1 MNLRAALP
9 KSANER
15 EIGRQMDKMLQNF
28 SAYWVDLAYSRR
40 LTDELIQRDADV
52 KGLEYL
58 KEALSRKK
66 GVILVSAHLGNW
78 ELGAML
84 MSRLGYPVHALAL
97 KHKDEGVNR
106 IFSER
111 RRRHNLKI
119 IYIGNILRGAFGVL
133 RKNEILALN
142 GDRLYSGEGIR
153 VSFMGRD
160 VAFPAGFS
168 RISLHSGAA
177 TLPAFFTYEAG
188 GRYRMEIEKPL
199 GATDEK
205 AMTQEFAERAQ
216 AKIRQYPAQWLLFE
230 PFWET
235 PAWPV

>member
-9 KSANER
+9 EGTGEK
-15 EIGRQMDKMLQNF
+15 EIRRQTDAVLQNF

-40 LTDELIQRDADV
+40 LTDEFIQRNADV

-58 KEALSRKK
+58 EQALSRKK

-106 IFSER
+106 IFSQR
-111 RRRHNLKI
+111 RRRHHLKI
-119 IYIGNILRGAFGVL
+119 IYVGNILRGAFGVL

-160 VAFPAGFS
+160 VDFPAGFS
-168 RISLHSGAA
+168 RISLHTGAA

-216 AKIRQYPAQWLLFE
+216 ARIRQYPAQWLLFE